1 MRSSEEILKAA
12 VAEKRTALYEH
23 EAKEIVRSLGIIVPR
38 SEVAA
43 PGREE
48 GLIAAADRLGYP
60 LALKAAS
67 PSILHKTE
75 AGAVVVDI
83 RNKAELLSAARQIS
97 SAVTMRVPGATIHHF
112 LIEKMMPPGLEV
124 LVGGMRDAQFGASIA
139 FGLGGV
145 WTEALQEV
153 VFGILPMTREEV
165 GAMMDRTKA
174 SLFFRGFRG
183 APPLDREAVYS
194 IITGVSKLMHKHE
207 EIREIDLNPV
217 RVYPRS
223 AAALDAR
230 ILLAL

>member
-1 MRSSEEILKAA
+1 MRSSAEIIKAA
-12 VAEKRTALYEH
+12 LSEKRTALFEY
-23 EAKEIVRSLGIIVPR
+23 EAKEIVRFQGIIVPR
-38 SEVAA
+38 SEVVA

-48 GLIAAADRLGYP
+48 GLVAAAERLGYP

-67 PSILHKTE
+67 PAILHKTE
-75 AGAVVVDI
+75 AGAVAIDI
-83 RNKAELLSAARQIS
+83 RNKTELLSAAKQMS
-97 SAVTMRVPGATIHHF
+97 SAVSARVPGASIHHF

-124 LVGGMRDAQFGASIA
+124 LIGGMRDDQFGPSVA

-145 WTEALQEV
+145 WTEALKEV

-165 GAMMDRTKA
+165 DSLINQTKA
-174 SLFFRGFRG
+174 SLFLRGFRG
-183 APPLDREAVYS
+183 APPLDREAVFS
-194 IITGVSKLMHKHE
+194 IINALSELMHKHE

-217 RVYPRS
+217 RVYARS

>member
-1 MRSSEEILKAA
+1 MRSSEEIIKAA
-12 VAEKRTALYEH
+12 ITEKRSALFEH
-23 EAKEIVRSLGIIVPR
+23 EAKEVFRSLGVIVPR
-38 SEVAA
+38 SEVIA

-48 GLIAAADRLGYP
+48 SLLAAAEKLGYP

-67 PSILHKTE
+67 PAILHKTE
-75 AGAVVVDI
+75 AGAVAIDI
-83 RNKAELLSAARQIS
+83 RNKNELLSAAKQLSASIS
-97 SAVTMRVPGATIHHF
+97 SRVPGSVIHHF

-124 LVGGMRDAQFGASIA
+124 LIGGLRDDQFGPSVA

-145 WTEALQEV
+145 WTEALKEV

-165 GAMMDRTKA
+165 DAMMDQTKA

-183 APPLDREAVYS
+183 APPLDREAVFS
-194 IITGVSKLMHKHE
+194 IINAVSALMHKHD

-217 RVYPRS
+217 RVYARS